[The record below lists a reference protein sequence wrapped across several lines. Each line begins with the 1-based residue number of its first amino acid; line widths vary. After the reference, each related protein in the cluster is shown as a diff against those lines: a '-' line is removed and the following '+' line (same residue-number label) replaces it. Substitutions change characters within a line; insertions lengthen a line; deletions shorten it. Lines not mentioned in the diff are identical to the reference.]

1 MRNRPV
7 SAPFAAKLNLGRTHA
22 DLEACRPRAATEGW
36 DFMLTRRLFI
46 IRTAAVHAGVLCTA
60 AGAAGF
66 ARADD
71 SPALTF
77 VKAIYAAYKGKNT
90 KGVAIDTDAQLRRY
104 FEPSLADLII
114 KDRKDA
120 AKHHDVPTLDGDPF
134 IDAQDWEIKSFDI
147 TVNDTGSGKATSTV
161 KFVNE
166 KEPVTITLDLVAVA
180 VAVASTGNADPKEK
194 PNPWRISDIT
204 YLRDG
209 KPETLRGLFK
219 H

>member
-1 MRNRPV
+1 
-7 SAPFAAKLNLGRTHA
+7 
-22 DLEACRPRAATEGW
+22 
-36 DFMLTRRLFI
+36 MLTRRRFI
-46 IRTAAVHAGVLCTA
+46 IRAAAIHVAAFAA
-60 AGAAGF
+60 AGAAGS

-71 SPALTF
+71 GSALAF

-104 FEPSLADLII
+104 FEPSLVALIS

-147 TVNDTGSGKATSTV
+147 TVNDMGGGKAASTV

-166 KEPVTITLDLVAVA
+166 EEPVTITLDLVSVA
-180 VAVASTGNADPKEK
+180 GTGNAS
-194 PNPWRISDIT
+194 PWRISDMT

-209 KPETLRGLFK
+209 KSETLRGLFK

>member
-1 MRNRPV
+1 MP
-7 SAPFAAKLNLGRTHA
+7 
-22 DLEACRPRAATEGW
+22 
-36 DFMLTRRLFI
+36 TRRLFI
-46 IRTAAVHAGVLCTA
+46 ISAAALCAA
-60 AGAAGF
+60 AGAAGSV
-66 ARADD
+66 RADD
-71 SPALTF
+71 SPALAF

-104 FEPSLADLII
+104 FEPSLAALIS

-134 IDAQDWEIKSFDI
+134 IDAQDWEIKSFDV
-147 TVNDTGSGKATSTV
+147 TVNDLGGGKATSTV
-161 KFVNE
+161 KFVNAG
-166 KEPVTITLDLVAVA
+166 EPVTVTLDLV
-180 VAVASTGNADPKEK
+180 SGTGNA
-194 PNPWRISDIT
+194 NPWRISDIT

>member
-1 MRNRPV
+1 
-7 SAPFAAKLNLGRTHA
+7 
-22 DLEACRPRAATEGW
+22 
-36 DFMLTRRLFI
+36 MLTRRLFI
-46 IRTAAVHAGVLCTA
+46 IRATIPAGVLCTT
-60 AGAAGF
+60 AGAAEW
-66 ARADD
+66 AWADD
-71 SPALTF
+71 SPVLAF
-77 VKAIYAAYKGKNT
+77 VKAIYAAYNGKNT

-104 FEPSLADLII
+104 FEPSLAALIS

-147 TVNDTGSGKATSTV
+147 TVNDTGDGKAVSTV
-161 KFVNE
+161 KFVNAD
-166 KEPVTITLDLVAVA
+166 EPVTVTLDLVSVTGA
-180 VAVASTGNADPKEK
+180 GNANRNE
-194 PNPWRISDIT
+194 NPWRISDIT

>member
-1 MRNRPV
+1 MP
-7 SAPFAAKLNLGRTHA
+7 
-22 DLEACRPRAATEGW
+22 
-36 DFMLTRRLFI
+36 TRRLFI
-46 IRTAAVHAGVLCTA
+46 ISAAAVCSA

-66 ARADD
+66 AQADD
-71 SPALTF
+71 GPALAF

-104 FEPSLADLII
+104 FEPSLAALIS

-147 TVNDTGSGKATSTV
+147 TVNDTGGGKATSTV
-161 KFVNE
+161 KFVNAD
-166 KEPVTITLDLVAVA
+166 EPVTITFDLVSVPG
-180 VAVASTGNADPKEK
+180 TGNSNPGNA
-194 PNPWRISDIT
+194 NPWRISDIT

-209 KPETLRGLFK
+209 KSETLRSLFK

>member
-1 MRNRPV
+1 
-7 SAPFAAKLNLGRTHA
+7 
-22 DLEACRPRAATEGW
+22 
-36 DFMLTRRLFI
+36 MLTRRLFI
-46 IRTAAVHAGVLCTA
+46 IGGGALFTA
-60 AGAAGF
+60 AGPAGL

-71 SPALTF
+71 GLALAF
-77 VKAIYAAYKGKNT
+77 VQAIYAAYKGKNT

-104 FEPSLADLII
+104 FEPSLAALIS

-134 IDAQDWEIKSFDI
+134 IDAQDWEIKNFDI
-147 TVNDTGSGKATSTV
+147 TVNDTGGGKATSTV

-166 KEPVTITLDLVAVA
+166 TEPVTVTLDLVSVA
-180 VAVASTGNADPKEK
+180 VAVASTGNANPKEK

-209 KPETLRGLFK
+209 KSETLRGLFK

>member
-1 MRNRPV
+1 
-7 SAPFAAKLNLGRTHA
+7 
-22 DLEACRPRAATEGW
+22 
-36 DFMLTRRLFI
+36 MLTRRLFI
-46 IRTAAVHAGVLCTA
+46 ICAAALYAA
-60 AGAAGF
+60 AGAAGS

-71 SPALTF
+71 GAPLAF
-77 VKAIYAAYKGKNT
+77 VQSIYAAYKGKNT

-104 FEPSLADLII
+104 FEPSLAALIS

-147 TVNDTGSGKATSTV
+147 TVNDTGGGKATSTV

-166 KEPVTITLDLVAVA
+166 TEPVTITLDLVSVA
-180 VAVASTGNADPKEK
+180 VAVASTGNAKEK

-219 H
+219 R

>member
-1 MRNRPV
+1 
-7 SAPFAAKLNLGRTHA
+7 
-22 DLEACRPRAATEGW
+22 
-36 DFMLTRRLFI
+36 MLTRRLFI
-46 IRTAAVHAGVLCTA
+46 ICAAAIHAGVLCAA
-60 AGAAGF
+60 AGAAGS

-71 SPALTF
+71 GPAFAF
-77 VKAIYAAYKGKNT
+77 VQALYAAYKGKNT

-104 FEPSLADLII
+104 FEPSLAALIS

-147 TVNDTGSGKATSTV
+147 TVNDTGGGKATSTV
-161 KFVNE
+161 KFINE
-166 KEPVTITLDLVAVA
+166 TEPVTITLDLVSVA
-180 VAVASTGNADPKEK
+180 ATGTA
-194 PNPWRISDIT
+194 NPWRISDIT

-209 KPETLRGLFK
+209 KSETLRGLFK